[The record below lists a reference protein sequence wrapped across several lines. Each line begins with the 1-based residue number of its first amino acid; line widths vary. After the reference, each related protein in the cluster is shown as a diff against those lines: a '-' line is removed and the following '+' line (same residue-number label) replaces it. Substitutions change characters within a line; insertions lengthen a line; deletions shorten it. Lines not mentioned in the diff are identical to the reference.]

1 MPPIVPYVAEEEEP
15 IWQLPTSSVEPLA
28 QPMSFTAEGR
38 FAEVAPVPATAFVPN
53 YNSGF
58 STSAQMVQAA
68 QAHSFEQSALGLP
81 QFAPTWY
88 APVNAATNA
97 AIIDYQNMAIPK
109 DDSAEEQARA
119 VYVQKHRKENPPPR
133 LIQMWNER
141 PRLMQAPINNMFNQ
155 VQAVHSLG
163 AAGVNF
169 IAGNTQENY
178 EHNRQIDIDARL
190 AYNGGFI
197 DLQTTHAGNFRMGI
211 LERSSG
217 MGCVWIATFNALQVL
232 DDPHHPAE
240 IIRWFEENGEFLLQ
254 GRQGA
259 FTRPAEMYMRRAG
272 YITRTN
278 YLPRL
283 QIIDN
288 EIRRGDVAILTY
300 MRSLTSAHAVAIQY
314 MGDGQFRVY
323 NEGTLRD
330 MGGYTSSVEEWLR
343 DEMQQEGNVSVV
355 TSLTIINR

>member
-1 MPPIVPYVAEEEEP
+1 
-15 IWQLPTSSVEPLA
+15 
-28 QPMSFTAEGR
+28 
-38 FAEVAPVPATAFVPN
+38 
-53 YNSGF
+53 
-58 STSAQMVQAA
+58 MVQAA

-88 APVNAATNA
+88 TPVNAATNA

-109 DDSAEEQARA
+109 NDSVEEQARA
-119 VYVQKHRKENPPPR
+119 AYVQKRRKENPPPR
-133 LIQMWNER
+133 MIQMWNER

-163 AAGVNF
+163 AAGVNL

-178 EHNRQIDIDARL
+178 EHNRSVALDEVL
-190 AYNGGFI
+190 TNGFI
-197 DLQTTHAGNFRMGI
+197 DIQENTDDFRMGV
-211 LERSSG
+211 LESSWG
-217 MGCVWIATFNALQVL
+217 QGCVWIATFNALQVL

-240 IIRWFEENGEFLLQ
+240 IIRWFEENGGLLLQ
-254 GRQGA
+254 GRRGA

-283 QIIDN
+283 QTIDN

-300 MRSLTSAHAVAIQY
+300 MRNDFSAHAVAIQY
-314 MGDGQFRVY
+314 MGDGRFRVY
-323 NEGTLRD
+323 NEGTLNIY
-330 MGGYTSSVEEWLR
+330 GGYTTSVEDWTQTQLQR
-343 DEMQQEGNVSVV
+343 EGGRGMSAV
-355 TSLTIINR
+355 TSLTIINK